1 MWDFIK
7 DFLCWL
13 FNRPPAPLP
22 PPDRSVKRETQI
34 ADELTRIDYRN
45 RRQA

>member
-1 MWDFIK
+1 MWLVKI
-7 DFLCWL
+7 LLGL
-13 FNRPPAPLP
+13 FRQPPALLP